1 MKPRDRSALA
11 GEPRP
16 DDAAENLPAESGV
29 SGEAAPPAEAAPSA
43 APEAG
48 APAIDYRDRWLRT
61 EADLQNYRRRAQR
74 ALESW
79 VQGVGLVAG
88 RMGEA
93 LARRG
98 VSVIEAL
105 GEPFDPAYHEAM
117 LEVPAPPG
125 AAPGSVVEVVLKGY
139 RRGDRVLRP
148 ARVVVARRDATAGE

>member
-74 ALESW
+74 ELE
-79 VQGVGLVAG
+79 
-88 RMGEA
+88 
-93 LARRG
+93 
-98 VSVIEAL
+98 
-105 GEPFDPAYHEAM
+105 D
-117 LEVPAPPG
+117 
-125 AAPGSVVEVVLKGY
+125 
-139 RRGDRVLRP
+139 
-148 ARVVVARRDATAGE
+148 ARRDAEQRVMLDLITRCSASRRAASSSRCARRREFWRSAAVRSQRSL